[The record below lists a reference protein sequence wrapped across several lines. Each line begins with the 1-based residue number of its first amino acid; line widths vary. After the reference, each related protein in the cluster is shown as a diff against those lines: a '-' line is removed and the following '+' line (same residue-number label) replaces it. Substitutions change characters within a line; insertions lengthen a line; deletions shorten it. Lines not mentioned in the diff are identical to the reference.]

1 MVNCT
6 SKLFVLSASS
16 ADEKC
21 IFTLTLK
28 RKGMPATLKRTLPIL
43 LLLWCTLSLPLCA
56 QKKGKE
62 PLFGKELASYTVT
75 SNELAGASF
84 YLVSGHG
91 GPDPGAIGIYQ
102 GRQLHEDEYSYD
114 IILRLARE
122 LMQRGAKVHIIIQD
136 KKDGIRDGHI
146 LPNSKRETCM
156 GTAIPLNQTERL
168 KQRCVKINEL
178 CRKDKSKYKRAVF
191 IHVDSRS
198 ASKQTDVYFYHA
210 PGSKGG
216 KRMAETVRKTFAQK
230 YAKHQPNRGF
240 NGTVSER
247 NLYVLRN
254 TTPVAL
260 FMELGN
266 IRNKQDQKR
275 LVLPDNR
282 QALARWIADG
292 IAKDYKEVK

>member
-1 MVNCT
+1 MRIY
-6 SKLFVLSASS
+6 LRA
-16 ADEKC
+16 
-21 IFTLTLK
+21 
-28 RKGMPATLKRTLPIL
+28 TLPIL
-43 LLLWCTLSLPLCA
+43 VFLFGLFPFSSLSA
-56 QKKGKE
+56 QKKKTGKE
-62 PLFGKELASYTVT
+62 PLFGKELATYTVI
-75 SNELAGASF
+75 SNELAGACF

-102 GRQLHEDEYSYD
+102 GRQLHEDEYAYD

-136 KKDGIRDGHI
+136 KKDGIRSGRI

-156 GTAIPLNQTERL
+156 GNAIPLNQVERL
-168 KQRCVKINEL
+168 KQRCTKINQL
-178 CRKDKSKYKRAVF
+178 FKKDKSNYKRAVF

-198 ASKQTDVYFYHA
+198 AGKQTDVYFYHA

-216 KRMAETVRKTFAQK
+216 KRLADRMRKTFAAK
-230 YAKHQPNRGF
+230 YAKHQPGRGF

-254 TTPVAL
+254 TSPVGIFL
-260 FMELGN
+260 ELGN
-266 IRNKQDQKR
+266 IRNRQDQKR

-292 IAKDYKEVK
+292 IAADYKRK